1 MNTSKLINACTQF
14 LYECCFKHIGN
25 KGISRCVILYK
36 SQQFPFSGTIQKNFQ
51 SCNLFVFATHFCIC
65 ALTFNMDVGWK
76 DSKLISENEEHN
88 IFDQG
93 FTEFSLH
100 KLEHNIVSKRNFVVS
115 RHVDRK

>member
-1 MNTSKLINACTQF
+1 
-14 LYECCFKHIGN
+14 
-25 KGISRCVILYK
+25 
-36 SQQFPFSGTIQKNFQ
+36 
-51 SCNLFVFATHFCIC
+51 
-65 ALTFNMDVGWK
+65 MDVGWK